1 MSDKETRGA
10 GGTPGGVGE
19 FFIGLVMAGVGA
31 YLFLNQVQV
40 TTSYWRFWG
49 VSAFG
54 LSLVPLLIGI
64 GMLFFDGK
72 SVVGWV
78 LTVLG
83 FAIIVAGVLM
93 HMDIYFERTSLYNT
107 ILMLGL
113 LAGGVG
119 LIAKSLRPHG
129 RPS

>member
-1 MSDKETRGA
+1 MSDQETRGA

-19 FFIGLVMAGVGA
+19 FFIGMVMAGVGA
-31 YLFLNQVQV
+31 YLFMNQVQV

-54 LSLVPLLIGI
+54 LSLVPLLVGI
-64 GMLFFDGK
+64 GVLFFDGK
-72 SVVGWV
+72 SVLGWV
-78 LTVLG
+78 LTILG

-107 ILMLGL
+107 IIMLGL
-113 LAGGVG
+113 LAGGIG

>member
-1 MSDKETRGA
+1 MSDQQNKGA

-19 FFIGLVMAGVGA
+19 FFIGLVMAGVGT

-54 LSLVPLLIGI
+54 LSLVPLLVGIGI
-64 GMLFFDGK
+64 LFFDGK
-72 SVVGWV
+72 SMLGWI
-78 LTVLG
+78 LTTLG

-107 ILMLGL
+107 IIMLGL
-113 LAGGVG
+113 LAGGIG